1 MKILQE
7 MKSNGQITNNRLFVY
22 QRNLLIWKMLIGFV
36 IAMTKDIVFNNFSCK
51 MIFKT
56 YFAK

>member
-36 IAMTKDIVFNNFSCK
+36 IAMIKDIVFNNFSCK